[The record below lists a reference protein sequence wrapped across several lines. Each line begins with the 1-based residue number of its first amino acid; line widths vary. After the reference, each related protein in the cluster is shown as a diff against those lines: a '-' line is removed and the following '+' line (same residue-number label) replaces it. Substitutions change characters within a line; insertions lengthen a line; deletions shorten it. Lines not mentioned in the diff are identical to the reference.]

1 MLWKWQTNKNSPF
14 RGSQGRIIELM
25 WHHQISITN
34 SRAEQLFLLQ
44 CTLSVR
50 LQLSHDLSASRIP
63 EAPGPLPDA
72 WVGAVP
78 ITVVLCR
85 DLKCCSR
92 NLLPTAELGDHGPEC
107 CDPHRDPRCLRSAPA
122 ISQVS
127 FDLIGTWLLR
137 EYSFLFSVRGC
148 CLTFFDFFNR
158 GIL

>member
-1 MLWKWQTNKNSPF
+1 MLWKWQTSKNSPF

-44 CTLSVR
+44 RTLSVR

-63 EAPGPLPDA
+63 EAPGPLPEA

-92 NLLPTAELGDHGPEC
+92 NLLPIAELGDHGP
-107 CDPHRDPRCLRSAPA
+107 RCLLSAPA

-127 FDLIGTWLLR
+127 FDLIGTWPLPD
-137 EYSFLFSVRGC
+137 YSFLFSVRGC